1 MLITYVLIILYLT
14 TWALLVKPKRVCRE
28 SLLYFIVSYS
38 KRLCCRAKWTLKV
51 WNIWPDYCFK
61 QFVDLV
67 AKLSP
72 RRELGG
78 CVRGTIKLSC
88 GNDVWQPGSLCIQ
101 KYTHFLLQR
110 QSFEGSR
117 VGCMELN
124 PSLLVSFFSFCY
136 HFGYYYRCWLL
147 QCFRDIVDSISVRR
161 DQKRKT
167 LLKSIFIITNLEGWG
182 NRVVKIGEILSSSGT
197 V

>member
-1 MLITYVLIILYLT
+1 MLIILYLT

-51 WNIWPDYCFK
+51 WNIWTDYCFR

-78 CVRGTIKLSC
+78 CVMGTIKLSC
-88 GNDVWQPGSLCIQ
+88 GNDVWQLRSLCIQ

-124 PSLLVSFFSFCY
+124 PSFLVSFSFCY
-136 HFGYYYRCWLL
+136 HYGYYYRCWLR

-161 DQKRKT
+161 DRKKKKP
-167 LLKSIFIITNLEGWG
+167 LKSIFIITNLEGWG
-182 NRVVKIGEILSSSGT
+182 NRVVKIGETRLSLSGS